1 MFEYLLVIASTL
13 IYFRVFHR
21 TQTKTTSTQTD
32 PWEPT
37 QILDLMDVSDSE
49 LNCTVQLVDWF
60 ETADSLSDT
69 SSEIEL
75 LPLVRQTAQRLKT
88 TPHI

>member
-1 MFEYLLVIASTL
+1 MVFEYFIVIASTL
-13 IYFRVFHR
+13 IYFQVFHR
-21 TQTKTTSTQTD
+21 SPPKSEKGTQTD

-60 ETADSLSDT
+60 QKDDSMSET
-69 SSEIEL
+69 SSIEL
-75 LPLVRQTAQRLKT
+75 PPLVRQTATHRV
-88 TPHI
+88 